1 MEIQK
6 AYLGID
12 NGVSGAWAVIDRDG
26 SLIDWG
32 LMPCQKHRN
41 VNEIDIYQ
49 LKRDIDDALT
59 GCGSVTCIIEEPG
72 GSKSANAAKSMA
84 GSFHSIRAMLTLS
97 LRRWHR
103 VTPQAW
109 QKVMLPGC
117 KAGNT
122 KPAALELAGRLWPD
136 ERFLPTDRC
145 SVPNNNVID
154 ACLIAEYARKTGL

>member
-12 NGVSGAWAVIDRDG
+12 NGVSGSWAVIDADG

-72 GSKSANAAKSMA
+72 GSKSAKAAKSMA
-84 GSFHSIRAMLTLS
+84 GAFHAIRAMLTLS
-97 LRRWHR
+97 NKRWHR
-103 VTPQAW
+103 ITPKAW
-109 QKVMLPGC
+109 QSIMLPGC

-122 KPAALELAGRLWPD
+122 KPAALEVARRLWPD

-154 ACLIAEYARKTGL
+154 ACLIAEYGRRCNL